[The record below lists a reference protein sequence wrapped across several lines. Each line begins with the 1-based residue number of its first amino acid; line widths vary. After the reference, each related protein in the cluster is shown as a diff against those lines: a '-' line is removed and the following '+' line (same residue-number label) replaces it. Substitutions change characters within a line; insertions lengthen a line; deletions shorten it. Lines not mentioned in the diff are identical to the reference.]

1 MPGATSLT
9 CVTQRVRRRRK
20 LGWGF
25 RVAVFILWPVM
36 RWLTKSQWQGV
47 ERLAREQGGIIV
59 TTNHISWFDPL
70 SIAFLLWEAD
80 WPPRFLGK
88 ESVFRTPIV
97 GSIITSAG
105 QIPVYRET
113 TVAVEAVRDAIAA
126 VEAGECVVVYP
137 EGTIT
142 RDPGMWPMQGKTGAA
157 RIALATGAPLYPI
170 AQWGAHEVIGPY
182 RKEFRILPRKTMR
195 LAVGEPVDFSDL
207 RGRPMDADTLRVATD
222 RIMDALTDLLA
233 GIRQEEPPRER
244 YVFRRGGA
252 A

>member
-1 MPGATSLT
+1 M
-9 CVTQRVRRRRK
+9 TQRVRRRRR

-25 RVAVFILWPVM
+25 RLAVFLLWPMM
-36 RWLTKSQWQGV
+36 RWLTISQWRGV
-47 ERLAREQGGIIV
+47 DRLARAKGGIIV

-80 WPPRFLGK
+80 WPPRFLAK
-88 ESVFRTPIV
+88 ESVFRVPVV

-113 TVAVEAVRDAIAA
+113 ANAVDAVRDAIAA
-126 VEAGECVVVYP
+126 VQAGECVVVYP

-157 RIALATGAPLYPI
+157 RVALATGAPLYPV

-182 RKEFRILPRKTMR
+182 RKQFRILPRKRMR
-195 LAVGEPVDFSDL
+195 LAVGEPVDFADL
-207 RGRPMDADTLRVATD
+207 MGRQMDADTLRIATD
-222 RIMDALTDLLA
+222 RIMDALTALLA
-233 GIRQEEPPRER
+233 EIRQESPPAER
-244 YVFRRGGA
+244 FVFRRGGQP
-252 A
+252 